1 MFQRGRRT
9 SAGGRP
15 RSAFERARRQRG
27 RLHID
32 GADNIRKAR
41 VLGWPPN
48 AVFASTCGAAI
59 LCCIPM
65 AMLQGLVVVFCS
77 DLGITRSMGTPML
90 SILLGTAFLSR
101 QVWA

>member
-32 GADNIRKAR
+32 GADNISKAR

-65 AMLQGLVVVFCS
+65 AMLQGLVVVFAAIS
-77 DLGITRSMGTPML
+77 VSMGCDAVDTVRHRV
-90 SILLGTAFLSR
+90 LSR

>member
-1 MFQRGRRT
+1 
-9 SAGGRP
+9 
-15 RSAFERARRQRG
+15 
-27 RLHID
+27 
-32 GADNIRKAR
+32 
-41 VLGWPPN
+41 
-48 AVFASTCGAAI
+48 
-59 LCCIPM
+59 M

>member
-9 SAGGRP
+9 SARGRP
-15 RSAFERARRQRG
+15 RSAFERGRRQQG
-27 RLHID
+27 RLRID
-32 GADNIRKAR
+32 GAGNISKAR

-59 LCCIPM
+59 RCIPM

-77 DLGITRSMGTPML
+77 DLGIT
-90 SILLGTAFLSR
+90 
-101 QVWA
+101 